1 MQHVGQLS
9 ITMAPAVP
17 ATQQFY
23 GRALTRD
30 EIVDMRLGAEES
42 LNTLYTK
49 MLDYIGV
56 LEGRVRNLERKNR
69 ELRGQ
74 LGKVG

>member
-1 MQHVGQLS
+1 M
-9 ITMAPAVP
+9 
-17 ATQQFY
+17 
-23 GRALTRD
+23 RE
-30 EIVDMRLGAEES
+30 EIVDMRIDAETA
-42 LNTLYTK
+42 LNTLYTQ

>member
-1 MQHVGQLS
+1 MRHLS

-17 ATQQFY
+17 STQHFY

-30 EIVDMRLGAEES
+30 EIVDMRLDAEES

-49 MLDYIGV
+49 MLDYIDV